1 MIKKKFTSVNRSHGL
16 RVNVGPQQRKR
27 RASPEVRAKHLQAQK
42 DFKLRHPD
50 RVRANNKAWYAKNT
64 EYAKQTALQRYMA
77 DPGAAKIRH
86 TKWLA
91 SKQEKLAGRKKP
103 KCCEVCKASHQK
115 IHFDH
120 DHKTGKFRGRLCHS
134 CNISIGLL
142 RESPKTLRKLVA
154 YLESHK
160 EKRMNAQR

>member
-27 RASPEVRAKHLQAQK
+27 RTSPEVRAKHLQAQK

-91 SKQEKLAGRKKP
+91 SKQEKLAKCVKHHIKK
-103 KCCEVCKASHQK
+103 
-115 IHFDH
+115 F
-120 DHKTGKFRGRLCHS
+120 
-134 CNISIGLL
+134 
-142 RESPKTLRKLVA
+142 TLIMIIKQANFVDGCVTVVTYQLG
-154 YLESHK
+154 Y
-160 EKRMNAQR
+160 